1 MKIIRNMI
9 LMLLFIS
16 VLYVASCSDNTE
28 SNGVPLPDR
37 PTGVP
42 APGKLAPDFQLESLD
57 GQSVSLS
64 SLQGKPLVLN
74 FWATWC
80 GPCRMEMPF
89 VQGVYVDSKWSD
101 LEVVI
106 LAVNVGESSSTAQSF
121 MEANKLTF
129 TVLLDTTNE
138 VAMAYNISAIPTT
151 YFVDRNG
158 IIKNIKIGAFRNK
171 AEIDRILTELI
182 QVDQS

>member
-89 VQGVYVDSKWSD
+89 IQDLSEDEEWIEQG
-101 LEVVI
+101 LII
-106 LAVNVGESSSTAQSF
+106 LAINLGENPVEVAKFMEENGLSF
-121 MEANKLTF
+121 M
-129 TVLLDTTNE
+129 VLLDTEQST
-138 VAMAYNISAIPTT
+138 ADDYNIRNIPTT
-151 YFVDRNG
+151 FFIDING
-158 IIKNIKIGAFRNK
+158 IIVDRKIGTFSSK
-171 AEIDRILTELI
+171 EDIDWRLLNSILE
-182 QVDQS
+182 SE